1 MCKSNLVEGL
11 EGASCKDSCVLEVIG
26 TATPPAA
33 RFISIRE
40 GKAPRKSFKFDN
52 GCPSSPGEWNK

>member
-26 TATPPAA
+26 TAPPVAGVIG
-33 RFISIRE
+33 FPG
-40 GKAPRKSFKFDN
+40 GKARRKAFKFDN
-52 GCPSSPGEWNK
+52 GCPSSPGE